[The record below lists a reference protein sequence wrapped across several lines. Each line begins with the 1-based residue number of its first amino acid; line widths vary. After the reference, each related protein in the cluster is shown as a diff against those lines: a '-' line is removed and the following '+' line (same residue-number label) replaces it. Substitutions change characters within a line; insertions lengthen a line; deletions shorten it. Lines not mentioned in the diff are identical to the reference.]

1 MLSAYQQFNVPWFRV
16 VSLQSQGGNEGAL
29 CFTGQTPRQK
39 LLWSSGEEKGIHL
52 LSGRVK

>member
-16 VSLQSQGGNEGAL
+16 VSLQSQGGNEGTL
-29 CFTGQTPRQK
+29 CFTGQMPRQK